1 MFCAATPFRPP
12 SKEKGPAGGRNDS
25 GRPASTAS
33 LSTGKGTSC
42 GPLVCLCYIRVAMHG
57 RSFPSARVIVVV
69 LPLLSVLNVFPSVD
83 PTNIVNVLRSM
94 YSIRRF
100 RTKLTYRGI
109 ILLCCI
115 SFELPCC
122 CFSLRRWGGGST
134 IVIPEPRHR
143 SLLLVSY
150 RTARIRE
157 FPPQP
162 TGRGTNTRCLWRPR
176 PPMVANH

>member
-1 MFCAATPFRPP
+1 MSLSPCR
-12 SKEKGPAGGRNDS
+12 SYSRNHS
-25 GRPASTAS
+25 SRPASTAS

-100 RTKLTYRGI
+100 RTKLTFRRN
-109 ILLCCI
+109 ILLCCM
-115 SFELPCC
+115 SFELSCC
-122 CFSLRRWGGGST
+122 YYSLRRWGGGST
-134 IVIPEPRHR
+134 GVIQESRHR
-143 SLLLVSY
+143 PLLLVSY

-157 FPPQP
+157 LPPPP
-162 TGRGTNTRCLWRPR
+162 TGRGTNTRSL
-176 PPMVANH
+176 